1 MKSILLVTVSLAAL
15 ATAPAFAADLASR
28 PYYTK
33 APAPVMAA
41 LPSWA
46 GFYIGVNGGADWSRN
61 CWTVNRVGGVA
72 MTPTGEGCHN
82 GSSGV
87 VGGQLGYRWQA
98 NNWVFGVEAQGD
110 WTDLKASNT
119 SLAFPAVANNTKTD
133 AIGLFTG
140 QVGYAWST
148 VLWYVKG
155 GAAVTHNK
163 YTGTASAASLL
174 PAGTYIDSAS
184 ETRWGGTVGTGIEY
198 SFAPGWSVAAEYD
211 HLFMGSRDITFPATA
226 VAVSRVDSIKQ
237 DVDMATVRVNYRFGS
252 PVPRALLIAGV
263 TRAEVYRLGE
273 AGAAPPAFLRSSHA
287 SRRAADNLL

>member
-1 MKSILLVTVSLAAL
+1 MKTILLATVSFAAL
-15 ATAPAFAADLASR
+15 ATAPALAADLAAR
-28 PYYTK
+28 PYTK
-33 APAPVMAA
+33 APAPVIAP

-61 CWTVNRVGGVA
+61 CWTLNRVGGVA
-72 MTPTGEGCHN
+72 VTPAGEGCHDAT
-82 GSSGV
+82 SGV

-98 NNWVFGVEAQGD
+98 SNWVFGVEAQGD
-110 WTDLKASNT
+110 WTDLKASNA
-119 SLAFPAVANNTKTD
+119 SVAPLAIGVTNTTKTD

-163 YTGTASAASLL
+163 YTGTANAAAPL
-174 PAGTYIDSAS
+174 PVGTYLDSAS

-198 SFAPGWSVAAEYD
+198 TFAPGWSVAAEYD
-211 HLFMGSRDITFPATA
+211 HLFMGRRDVTFPANTGIIL
-226 VAVSRVDSIKQ
+226 SRTDSIKQ

-252 PVPRALLIAGV
+252 PVIA
-263 TRAEVYRLGE
+263 RY
-273 AGAAPPAFLRSSHA
+273 
-287 SRRAADNLL
+287 

>member
-1 MKSILLVTVSLAAL
+1 MKTILLVSASLATLVA
-15 ATAPAFAADLASR
+15 APALAADLAAR
-28 PYYTK
+28 PYTK
-33 APAPVMAA
+33 APVPMMAP

-46 GFYIGVNGGADWSRN
+46 GFYIGANGGADWSRN
-61 CWTVNRVGGVA
+61 CWTLNSVAGIPVGPA
-72 MTPTGEGCHN
+72 SEGCH
-82 GSSGV
+82 SATSGV

-110 WTDLKASNT
+110 WTDLKASNA
-119 SLAFPAVANNTKTD
+119 SAVAPGARNNTKTD

-163 YTGTASAASLL
+163 YTGTSALTGNVL
-174 PAGTYIDSAS
+174 DSAND
-184 ETRWGGTVGTGIEY
+184 TRWGGTVGTGIEY

-211 HLFMGSRDITFPATA
+211 HLFMDRHDVGFPATPA
-226 VAVSRVDSIKQ
+226 AFARTDSIKQ

-252 PVPRALLIAGV
+252 PVVAR
-263 TRAEVYRLGE
+263 Y
-273 AGAAPPAFLRSSHA
+273 
-287 SRRAADNLL
+287 